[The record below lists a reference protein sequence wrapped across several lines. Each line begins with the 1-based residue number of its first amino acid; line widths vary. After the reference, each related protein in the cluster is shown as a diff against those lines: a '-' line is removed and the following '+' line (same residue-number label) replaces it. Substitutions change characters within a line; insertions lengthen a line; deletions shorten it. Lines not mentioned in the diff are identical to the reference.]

1 MDKEFMRE
9 FYRTFYNH
17 AYDVAVRD
25 SEEYKRVRDIRYRIE
40 DELTEMLGGICT
52 EKYKKFDEYVSAY
65 ADENNVMLEEV
76 YLLGA
81 ADRERM
87 LR

>member
-1 MDKEFMRE
+1 M
-9 FYRTFYNH
+9 
-17 AYDVAVRD
+17 
-25 SEEYKRVRDIRYRIE
+25 E
-40 DELTEMLGGICT
+40 DELTEMLGGT
-52 EKYKKFDEYVSAY
+52 HTPEYKKFDDFISAY
-65 ADENNVMLEEV
+65 ADEYDVMLEEV